1 MRWSDRTGSSINL
14 FTDKGKG
21 KPRPRVLVSPKSS
34 ILSCK
39 LATRL
44 ASRAQASARLCVFL
58 LEMVDESL
66 NSCNFSSFL
75 ILERRADSQL
85 LIILFRL
92 CSISWRRFK
101 SSSLLLLF
109 GIITTES
116 GLRPRVFLFPP
127 TPTITRNSFYICT
140 YVYRKYIYRNWN

>member
-39 LATRL
+39 LAARL

-66 NSCNFSSFL
+66 KL
-75 ILERRADSQL
+75 MQL
-85 LIILFRL
+85 LQLPDPGAT
-92 CSISWRRFK
+92 CRF
-101 SSSLLLLF
+101 STFNHS
-109 GIITTES
+109 
-116 GLRPRVFLFPP
+116 FPP
-127 TPTITRNSFYICT
+127 LFHILKTLQVLVTTAS
-140 YVYRKYIYRNWN
+140 VWNHHY